1 MRELIAIAVKDM
13 RLLLRDKAGAF
24 FSIIFPL
31 IVAIFFGAI
40 FSSGGSAETRAM
52 RIAVVDAD
60 GTPQSAAFVSELGK
74 AEEFVLERVPREQGG
89 ATLWELPTRE
99 EATAMVR
106 KGKVAAYVVL
116 PPGFGEARERVFW
129 GPPAKLEV
137 GIDPSRKAEAAMLN
151 GLLARRLFARMQEM
165 FTDRKAMRERL
176 VELRRNLQD
185 ETNPGSAQDHALR
198 ESALAIFDR
207 LDDFLDRLPQQ
218 QEGGGAT
225 SREWQP
231 LVIES
236 HDVYQKWE
244 GPRSSFQISF
254 PQGML
259 WGMMAAAAT
268 FGIALVEE
276 RTKGTLVRLRMAP
289 INRAQILGGKAA
301 ACFASAILVCG
312 LLLAVGVAFFGVRP
326 SSYALV
332 ALAVGCSA
340 VAFVGMM
347 MALSALAKTV
357 RAAGGIGWAV
367 LMIFTMLGG
376 GSVPLFFMPPW
387 LLKASYFSPMRYS
400 IMALE
405 GGIWRGLTLGEVA
418 VPCAVLV
425 GVGVVC
431 FAFGLRA
438 FRWMQ
443 ED

>member
-1 MRELIAIAVKDM
+1 
-13 RLLLRDKAGAF
+13 
-24 FSIIFPL
+24 
-31 IVAIFFGAI
+31 
-40 FSSGGSAETRAM
+40 
-52 RIAVVDAD
+52 
-60 GTPQSAAFVSELGK
+60 
-74 AEEFVLERVPREQGG
+74 
-89 ATLWELPTRE
+89 
-99 EATAMVR
+99 
-106 KGKVAAYVVL
+106 
-116 PPGFGEARERVFW
+116 
-129 GPPAKLEV
+129 
-137 GIDPSRKAEAAMLN
+137 
-151 GLLARRLFARMQEM
+151 
-165 FTDRKAMRERL
+165 
-176 VELRRNLQD
+176 
-185 ETNPGSAQDHALR
+185 
-198 ESALAIFDR
+198 
-207 LDDFLDRLPQQ
+207 
-218 QEGGGAT
+218 
-225 SREWQP
+225 
-231 LVIES
+231 
-236 HDVYQKWE
+236 
-244 GPRSSFQISF
+244 
-254 PQGML
+254 
-259 WGMMAAAAT
+259 MMAAAAT

-387 LLKASYFSPMRYS
+387 LQKASLFSPMRYS